1 MKKHFW
7 QSRKF
12 IYASGALVTAA
23 LTALLPQFVDMTPET
38 AEAVQ
43 GLAIYAVIAGIA
55 LITGHTVT
63 DVAAILAGAKANVPA
78 NVRDAVTELVD
89 AVLTEDNTVSIAGTP
104 LPETLNVEKREGPP
118 Q

>member
-23 LTALLPQFVDMTPET
+23 LMSLLPQFVDMTPET

-43 GLAIYAVIAGIA
+43 GLAIYAVIAGMA

-63 DVAAILAGAKANVPA
+63 DVAAILAGAKANVPE
-78 NVRDAVTELVD
+78 NIRDAVNELVD
-89 AVLTEDNTVSIAGTP
+89 AVITEDGAVTFTGVP
-104 LPETLNVEKREGPP
+104 LQESADPNAPREAVK
-118 Q
+118 